1 MQPIECADAIW
12 PSSQKCM
19 NFGLKKLAQNA
30 DTLTTITSILDLL
43 DQHLQGVESNSLSTY
58 QALQIIF

>member
-19 NFGLKKLAQNA
+19 NFGLKELAQNA
-30 DTLTTITSILDLL
+30 DTLTTITSITLT
-43 DQHLQGVESNSLSTY
+43 QKSHVFYQESPMKSWQANYNS
-58 QALQIIF
+58 